1 MCFQEAGKENSHSRR
16 HLKRLYPSSEAPP
29 PRTPNKAAPARRHH
43 GNREPASLWWEVSF
57 CWHSKDTQSW
67 GRSEKRQ
74 KHVWVHKQDK
84 IVGLKLWRVK
94 KLPSASPV
102 VGSCYHVLLINKLDT
117 VDGTSMWRH
126 NNDWMS
132 VFLMDIRHNRCQFF
146 YNQIIKWLTKFTGP
160 NVSYIQ
166 LWLCKYMFLL
176 MADDCVM

>member
-1 MCFQEAGKENSHSRR
+1 MCFWEAGKEDSHSRR
-16 HLKRLYPSSEAPP
+16 HLKRLYPSSEALP
-29 PRTPNKAAPARRHH
+29 PRTPNKAAPAQRHH
-43 GNREPASLWWEVSF
+43 GNREPASPWWEVSS

-94 KLPSASPV
+94 KLPSVSPV

-117 VDGTSMWRH
+117 VDGTSVWRH
-126 NNDWMS
+126 NNDKMMS
-132 VFLMDIRHNRCQFF
+132 VFLVDIRHNIWQFF
-146 YNQIIKWLTKFTGP
+146 YNQIIKCLTKLMGP

-166 LWLCKYMFLL
+166 PYSYCWRWMIVWCRLY
-176 MADDCVM
+176 